1 MNGLKTIGT
10 WIPLIHQLKLLDPHK
25 NFHVG
30 EELTKKKF
38 VWMQD
43 NVIYVNPFLKT
54 LVGSKTNSSND
65 NPWKWWMVFVPTSW
79 IENWII
85 VVIND

>member
-25 NFHVG
+25 KFHVG

-38 VWMQD
+38 V
-43 NVIYVNPFLKT
+43 
-54 LVGSKTNSSND
+54 
-65 NPWKWWMVFVPTSW
+65 
-79 IENWII
+79 
-85 VVIND
+85 